1 MAVVEPATRALAII
15 PRTID
20 EVTDLAERLSK
31 STLLPKSMQGK
42 MPDVLVTIMAG
53 QEMGLAP
60 MASLRSFHVIEGK
73 PVLSADGMVALVLGS
88 GKALYFERVEESE
101 TSVTYETMR
110 VGSKTPRRCTWT
122 MEMAKKA
129 ALHQKDNWRC
139 YPRQM
144 LASRSKKELAVD
156 VYPDVLAGCYL
167 EDEIED
173 PRPAQPPRAQADVID
188 AEFVESSAP
197 ALAPVIPE
205 AYPELAEIDAATSIE
220 QLKEIAGRFS
230 KRKLTPRDPAY
241 DVVNAKYKAR
251 LQWVKAQSNP
261 TSPRS
266 SEDGASGSGG
276 VTANG
281 SATPSSSSTDGNQP

>member
-1 MAVVEPATRALAII
+1 MAVVEPNTRALAII
-15 PRTID
+15 PRTVD
-20 EVTDLAERLSK
+20 EITDLAERLSK

-88 GKALYFERVEESE
+88 GKAQYFERVEESE

-110 VGSKTPRRCTWT
+110 VGSKSPRRCTWT

-144 LASRSKKELAVD
+144 LASRAKKELAVD
-156 VYPDVLAGCYL
+156 VYPDVLAGCYI

-173 PRPAQPPRAQADVID
+173 PRPAPAAPRQSEAID
-188 AEFVESSAP
+188 AEFVETTAP
-197 ALAPVIPE
+197 ASVNLDE
-205 AYPELAEIDAATSIE
+205 YPELAEIDAATSVE
-220 QLKEIAGRFS
+220 QLKEIAARWS
-230 KRKLTPRDPAY
+230 QRRLTPKHPAY
-241 DVVNAKYKAR
+241 EAVNARYKAR
-251 LQWVKAQSNP
+251 LQWVKSQAVQ
-261 TSPRS
+261 
-266 SEDGASGSGG
+266 EE
-276 VTANG
+276 
-281 SATPSSSSTDGNQP
+281 ATPS

>member
-1 MAVVEPATRALAII
+1 MAVVEPTTRALAIV

-88 GKALYFERVEESE
+88 GKAQYFERVEESE

-110 VGSKTPRRCTWT
+110 VGSKTARRCTWT

-173 PRPAQPPRAQADVID
+173 PRPAPAARQQVDVID
-188 AEFVESSAP
+188 AEFVEAPAHAPVNLDEYTELVEIDSAP
-197 ALAPVIPE
+197 SVDQCKAI
-205 AYPELAEIDAATSIE
+205 AA
-220 QLKEIAGRFS
+220 RFS
-230 KRKLTPRDPAY
+230 TRKLRPGHPAY
-241 DVVNAKYKAR
+241 DAMNAKYKAR
-251 LQWVKAQSNP
+251 LQWVKAQTQTP
-261 TSPRS
+261 TEMPA
-266 SEDGASGSGG
+266 EP
-276 VTANG
+276 V
-281 SATPSSSSTDGNQP
+281 QP